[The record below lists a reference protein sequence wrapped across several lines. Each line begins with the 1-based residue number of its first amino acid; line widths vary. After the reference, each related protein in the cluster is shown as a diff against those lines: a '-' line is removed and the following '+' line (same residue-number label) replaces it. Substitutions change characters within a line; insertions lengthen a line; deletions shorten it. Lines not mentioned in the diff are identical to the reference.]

1 MPGHTVEGVTSKA
14 MVIDLKR
21 CVREVREN
29 VTPMWK
35 EVWKELAKDIAEAV
49 AREGRKEARKAAL
62 DPLGS
67 FLDHSNDDTDY
78 VDRVA
83 EADEEHA
90 TEVATSSFL
99 SPSSSIFQSSS
110 SAPRQVFD
118 DREGN
123 LAIQNRQMKKRP
135 LASNS
140 SSSQS
145 SFLDDM
151 GDDPAFKIAL
161 RAKKKRQL
169 AKAAALSKPLSSSS
183 SAAATSASSSSS
195 SFSRNDDDDP
205 VLKIARRAQ
214 KRRQLAKAAA
224 SASYSLSSNA
234 ETTPRAETGPAKLS
248 ISADRGNSVVGR
260 SNTHDTREMEEEQ
273 EDYDPY
279 RRTLTRPNPNFL
291 RQSSRTA
298 PQSAA
303 AASLDEE
310 KKKRSKFLASGY
322 TCTCGSENTQRMES
336 DERGT
341 KAETWGS
348 KKAENYVTISC
359 RECGRQWQEYD

>member
-21 CVREVREN
+21 CVKEVREK
-29 VTPMWK
+29 VTPMWQ

-49 AREGRKEARKAAL
+49 AREGREKARKAAL

-67 FLDHSNDDTDY
+67 FLDHSNDG
-78 VDRVA
+78 VA
-83 EADEEHA
+83 ETDEEHA
-90 TEVATSSFL
+90 TEVSA
-99 SPSSSIFQSSS
+99 SSSSTFWSSS

-118 DREGN
+118 DREGD
-123 LAIQNRQMKKRP
+123 LAVQNRQMKKRP
-135 LASNS
+135 LASS
-140 SSSQS
+140 SSSSPS
-145 SFLDDM
+145 SFLDDVD
-151 GDDPAFKIAL
+151 DDPALKIAL
-161 RAKKKRQL
+161 RAKEKRPL
-169 AKAAALSKPLSSSS
+169 AKAARLSKPVSSSS
-183 SAAATSASSSSS
+183 SAAATSASSTSSS
-195 SFSRNDDDDP
+195 VSSDDKDDP

-224 SASYSLSSNA
+224 SASSYSSSNA
-234 ETTPRAETGPAKLS
+234 KTTPTAETGPAKLS
-248 ISADRGNSVVGR
+248 IPAGGGNRVVGR
-260 SNTHDTREMEEEQ
+260 SSTHDTREMEEEQ

-279 RRTLTRPNPNFL
+279 RRTITRPNPNFL
-291 RQSSRTA
+291 KQSSRTA